1 MKHCSDQKQ
10 SSDYKNSCW
19 NRGGPR
25 QWTLQAES
33 SVKLAPYGNVKISL
47 LLRPKDIPYQEEKEL
62 LTKNWLVLIG
72 EYFCNNI
79 SKLESKK

>member
-33 SVKLAPYGNVKISL
+33 SVKLALYGNVKISL
-47 LLRPKDIPYQEEKEL
+47 LLRPKESLSGKKEFL
-62 LTKNWLVLIG
+62 IKNWLILIG
-72 EYFCNNI
+72 EYFCNNV
-79 SKLESKK
+79 SKLESQE